1 MAQAVTRAMGNGAQ
15 WGTERCL
22 LAHGA
27 PSVQPGFRQS
37 ADQWGWGPLLSISG
51 SLVSCAVS
59 GVCCHP
65 STCLLPGSGAGWG
78 LGGLL
83 TPEKV
88 SMQPVNQKSLSC
100 QAKSFLETLGGRT
113 SSPLNQA
120 WFGLYTSWLTWEFG
134 SISFLVAQKIKNP
147 PAMWEAWVRSLGW
160 EDPLEKGKAPGL
172 SILAWTIPWTE
183 EPGGLQPM
191 GSQSQT
197 WQSD

>member
-65 STCLLPGSGAGWG
+65 STCFLPGSGAGWG

-88 SMQPVNQKSLSC
+88 SVQPVNQKSLSC

-134 SISFLVAQKIKNP
+134 SISFLVAQKNKESTCN
-147 PAMWEAWVRSLGW
+147 VGGLGSI
-160 EDPLEKGKAPGL
+160 PGL
-172 SILAWTIPWTE
+172 GRSPGEGKGSGIVHSCLDNPVDRGAWRAAAHGVSE
-183 EPGGLQPM
+183 
-191 GSQSQT
+191 
-197 WQSD
+197 SDMAE